1 MMEAEAEQ
9 KKLYLA
15 QGPATKKKND
25 FGHFKINTIEEE
37 AKQKMEMQELN
48 ESYIFA
54 RGAAPGEEIPNRI
67 TEIQKLRDTK
77 AGVADLCDKI
87 AELEESLKEAQMRAK
102 DSEYEVKYLKRQ
114 LRESQKRE
122 GTKAQKL
129 SKNVEISF
137 EDLNFHKIIKD
148 MKNENDYVKKEVS
161 EKINY
166 LLELFD

>member
-1 MMEAEAEQ
+1 
-9 KKLYLA
+9 
-15 QGPATKKKND
+15 
-25 FGHFKINTIEEE
+25 
-37 AKQKMEMQELN
+37 
-48 ESYIFA
+48 
-54 RGAAPGEEIPNRI
+54 
-67 TEIQKLRDTK
+67 
-77 AGVADLCDKI
+77 VADLCDEI

-148 MKNENDYVKKEVS
+148 MKNENDYVKQEVS
-161 EKINY
+161 EQINY
-166 LLELFD
+166 LLELFDWLEKIQQNLLKAFLYYILYLLLSKIVYLHSMRHWRNHTKSTFNLKYNNISIHNITVHFVAKCNNFILINI

>member
-1 MMEAEAEQ
+1 LGSPSQ
-9 KKLYLA
+9 V
-15 QGPATKKKND
+15 D
-25 FGHFKINTIEEE
+25 F
-37 AKQKMEMQELN
+37 
-48 ESYIFA
+48 
-54 RGAAPGEEIPNRI
+54 
-67 TEIQKLRDTK
+67 QKLRDAK
-77 AGVADLCDKI
+77 AGVADLCDEI

-148 MKNENDYVKKEVS
+148 MKNENDYVKQEVS
-161 EKINY
+161 EQINY